1 MKVFCVFCLFF
12 NENKSRRYQHPLP
25 LLVSHVMAHLPWCAD
40 LLTYSSSGLWR
51 QHWDPEWLL
60 WYFIT
65 STKAQNNM
73 EISPIPKDT
82 SNRSLMCK
90 YLSTSSD
97 AVPLSITNSVNT
109 LCCRHSLSADFIFL
123 YPFALLKLWLHVVLD
138 SLFSL
143 VVISA
148 LYLIRV
154 AAFLQD
160 KLSDVRKAYGI
171 LENTSISSGST
182 LTFMHMCTRSLG
194 NWHTAS
200 RLRR

>member
-1 MKVFCVFCLFF
+1 
-12 NENKSRRYQHPLP
+12 
-25 LLVSHVMAHLPWCAD
+25 MAP
-40 LLTYSSSGLWR
+40 
-51 QHWDPEWLL
+51 
-60 WYFIT
+60 T
-65 STKAQNNM
+65 STAFVGWTCYG
-73 EISPIPKDT
+73 SPTMMCWPANFKLWSLKSALGPRIIVMVFQHRIIWKSTLFQKT

-90 YLSTSSD
+90 YLSTFSD
-97 AVPLSITNSVNT
+97 AVPLSKTNSVNT

-160 KLSDVRKAYGI
+160 KLSDVRKAYGDPGKYI
-171 LENTSISSGST
+171 HFLRKHAHIHARVRVFSWK
-182 LTFMHMCTRSLG
+182 LTHSL
-194 NWHTAS
+194 S
-200 RLRR
+200 PYEIR